1 MKKLIFILLLLLLS
15 PQVVMAQSQ
24 PWCGLNDLYFQHN
37 TTTLPVGYE
46 ELINF
51 PSGNTEITES
61 VTVINTGGPLLI
73 DNYITPDGSIQDA
86 DVLEPGTRM
95 YHVFAYVSS
104 SVGVTQLNFTAFRRF
119 VNGSEQNFY
128 TALSGDIDNLA
139 VEKIDFMYV
148 SQTPLVLNPTDRLGV
163 RVSANTTHSSPIT
176 VYWVY
181 QGTTHASMF
190 ASGFFNCPT
199 STSPTGGVESYAYS
213 PSSATP
219 LSGWIVVAITA
230 ISLFVLA
237 FYFKLRDE
245 NGEISKER
253 IIFSI
258 VSTAVSGIAAYLSL
272 EIIIPSGTAISVV
285 YQEPVIAILFAITSI
300 ISFANLVYCIM
311 QPEVLKPDNKDYKN
325 NGGNE

>member
-1 MKKLIFILLLLLLS
+1 MKKLIFILLLLLLV
-15 PQVVMAQSQ
+15 PQVAMAQSQ
-24 PWCGLNDLYFQHN
+24 PWCSLNEAYFQHN
-37 TTTLPVGYE
+37 ASTTPVGYE
-46 ELINF
+46 ELINY
-51 PSGNTEITES
+51 PSGNAEVIETVS
-61 VTVINTGGPLLI
+61 VINTGGPVLI
-73 DNYITPDGSIQDA
+73 DNYIMPIGSLASADA
-86 DVLEPGTRM
+86 LEPGLRR
-95 YHVFAYVSS
+95 YRIYAYVSS
-104 SVGVTQLNFTAFRRF
+104 NVGVTQLNFTAFQRF
-119 VNGSEQNFY
+119 ANGTEQNFY
-128 TALSGDIDNLA
+128 TALSGDIDALT
-139 VEKIDFMYV
+139 VSEYDFNYV
-148 SQTPLVLNPTDRLGV
+148 SQNALPLSSTDRLGV
-163 RVSANTTHSSPIT
+163 RVSANTTHSAPIT

-181 QGTTHASMF
+181 QGSTHASMF
-190 ASGFFNCPT
+190 VTGFFSCP
-199 STSPTGGVESYAYS
+199 SSPTGGVESYAYS

-311 QPEVLKPDNKDYKN
+311 QPEVLKPDNNDYKN